1 MQSIL
6 LSNSGI
12 TNLLLS
18 LQHATVELSQSL
30 RQCSFPP
37 VPSLPTLSD
46 AQPLAPFDIPAELSA
61 LRVQKKEL
69 EETMQEME
77 EEAED
82 MSTAMERMQREHD
95 QLQTRTLSLASQ
107 VLMLEKALREGIDL
121 RGNRV
126 FAGIEGILGDAT
138 KVDGVETVETVETE
152 ETMETMETM
161 ETETVE
167 TDQGKIVETEK
178 PIESATT
185 EKSEKLEN
193 QEMEK
198 LREALE
204 QEKAKNRDYLRQ
216 LTDLKDVEP
225 RGMFKNS
232 GTRGG
237 SERTSVGRAAWRALS
252 ECRRAGRPTN
262 QRFSRG

>member
-30 RQCSFPP
+30 QQCSFPP
-37 VPSLPTLSD
+37 VPSLPALSD

-82 MSTAMERMQREHD
+82 MSTAMKRMQREHD

-121 RGNRV
+121 RGNRI
-126 FAGIEGILGDAT
+126 FAGIEEKLGDAV
-138 KVDGVETVETVETE
+138 KSDSVETVET
-152 ETMETMETM
+152 
-161 ETETVE
+161 
-167 TDQGKIVETEK
+167 D
-178 PIESATT
+178 
-185 EKSEKLEN
+185 
-193 QEMEK
+193 
-198 LREALE
+198 
-204 QEKAKNRDYLRQ
+204 
-216 LTDLKDVEP
+216 
-225 RGMFKNS
+225 
-232 GTRGG
+232 
-237 SERTSVGRAAWRALS
+237 
-252 ECRRAGRPTN
+252 
-262 QRFSRG
+262 